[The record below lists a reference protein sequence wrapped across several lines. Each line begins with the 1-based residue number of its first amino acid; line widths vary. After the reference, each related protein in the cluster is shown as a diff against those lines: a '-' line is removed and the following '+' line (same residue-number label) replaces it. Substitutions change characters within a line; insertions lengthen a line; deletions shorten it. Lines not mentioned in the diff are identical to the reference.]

1 MSLWY
6 WTTNEIDS
14 IIKIGTKRTSV
25 LLMDVK
31 NLLFSRYEYALKYQ
45 FIIFCIESPFFIIIQ
60 NLYSYLYKIKKI
72 LNSNFKLLAC
82 ILQHILIYVK
92 SNTPKNP
99 LNFKT
104 FFSRI
109 FNIKKVVKTA
119 KKAFFYFG
127 FCGSLWTRD

>member
-31 NLLFSRYEYALKYQ
+31 NLLFSRNEYTLKYQ

-60 NLYSYLYKIKKI
+60 NLYSYLHKVKKNLDSN
-72 LNSNFKLLAC
+72 LNFLAC

-92 SNTPKNP
+92 SNTPKN
-99 LNFKT
+99 
-104 FFSRI
+104 
-109 FNIKKVVKTA
+109 
-119 KKAFFYFG
+119 
-127 FCGSLWTRD
+127 